1 MKVQKTINKAR
12 ELFSHVPKKGLK
24 MTRLHMYSGGSS
36 SSSSGI
42 KACIFGGTA
51 SLAPKISYELL
62 SIGTPSVMCHRKP
75 MDVLTPI
82 GDDPVFHKSNP
93 YRQMKEF
100 VLNWDTFKTV
110 SKLSKNIK
118 KLSLLNFPKFF
129 YYLLVF
135 N

>member
-1 MKVQKTINKAR
+1 MKVQKTINKLRA
-12 ELFSHVPKKGLK
+12 LFSHLPKKGIK
-24 MTRLHMYSGGSS
+24 MTRLHMYSGASP

-51 SLAPKISYELL
+51 SLAPRITYNLL
-62 SIGTPSVMCHRKP
+62 SNGTPSVMCHRKP

-82 GDDPVFHKSNP
+82 GDDPVFHRSNP

-110 SKLSKNIK
+110 SE
-118 KLSLLNFPKFF
+118 FTKFIISH
-129 YYLLVF
+129 YGKYNPPTCLE
-135 N
+135 